1 MIKWYPIKFEP
12 ILKEKIWGGNKLH
25 KVLDK
30 PTLKE
35 NIGESW
41 EISAVNGNV
50 SIVTNGTLKGK
61 SLKDLIID
69 HKEALVGK
77 DVYRQFG
84 NEFPLLIKFID
95 ADTDLS
101 VQLHPNDTLAQQR
114 HQSFGKTEMWHI
126 MQAEERSRLILGFEN
141 GTDASGYQQHLTNK
155 TLPSILN
162 EVPVKRGDT
171 FFIPTGTVHAIGAGI
186 LLAEIQQTSDIT
198 YRVYDWDRVDT
209 NGKGRTLHIEEAVDA
224 INFRFKGEKSN
235 YSRTKNVANQMVSC
249 SYFTA
254 NYLDI
259 DESRNI
265 DNKDKDSF
273 VIYMCTEG
281 EAVLEGDGFKE
292 HIKFGET
299 VLIPSALKNFQINTS
314 HVKLLEIFI

>member
-25 KVLDK
+25 KVLGK
-30 PTLKE
+30 PTLKD

-41 EISAVNGNV
+41 EISAVNDNV
-50 SIVTNGTLKGK
+50 SIVANGTLKGK
-61 SLKDLIID
+61 SLKDLIKAY
-69 HKEALVGK
+69 KEALVG
-77 DVYRQFG
+77 DRIYRQFG
-84 NEFPLLIKFID
+84 DDFPLLIKFID

-101 VQLHPNDTLAQQR
+101 VQLHPNDDLAQLR

-126 MQAEERSRLILGFEN
+126 MQAEKTSRLILGFKN
-141 GTDASGYQQHLTNK
+141 GTDASGYQQHLSNR
-155 TLPSILN
+155 TLPNILN

-171 FFIPTGTVHAIGAGI
+171 FFIPTGTVHAIGSGI

-198 YRVYDWDRVDT
+198 YRVYDWDRVDA
-209 NGKGRTLHIEEAVDA
+209 NGVGRELHIEEAVDA
-224 INFRFKGEKSN
+224 INFSFKGEKSN
-235 YSRTKNVANQMVSC
+235 YSTVKNQANSMVSC
-249 SYFTA
+249 DYFTT
-254 NYLDI
+254 NYLH
-259 DESRNI
+259 I
-265 DNKDKDSF
+265 DNDKVIDNYDKDSF
-273 VIYMCTEG
+273 AIYMCTEG
-281 EAVLEGDGFKE
+281 EALLEGDGFQE